1 MITIIEALVPICFA
15 IASGYIIKQL
25 ANIQTNVWSGIEK
38 ITYYV
43 LAPAIL
49 IDTITRHSLAELP
62 WPTIVMVTNTTIF
75 ACCLVL
81 AFWLLFD
88 KSLSKPTFTSVFQGG
103 IRFNTFIALAITN
116 ALFGDEGLVIGAL
129 VAVTM
134 IVLINILCVTTFC
147 LLIKTENQASPSL
160 INQLIKNPLIIAC
173 LIGLLFNAFNI
184 HPPKAIA
191 DSISL
196 LGRAAF
202 PIGLMAV
209 GAGLELRRLFSDW
222 KPSLLASFVQ
232 FGFKP
237 IVALFIISYFS
248 LTPITATVI
257 IIFFSVPT
265 APSSYILSRQLGG
278 DHQSMASIITA
289 QTMLSFITMP
299 ISLWIANQF
308 FIFNSNL

>member
-1 MITIIEALVPICFA
+1 MNTIIEALIPICFA
-15 IASGYIIKQL
+15 IASGYIIKHL
-25 ANIQTNVWSGIEK
+25 ANIHTSVWSGIEK
-38 ITYYV
+38 VTYYL

-75 ACCLVL
+75 ACCLLL

-116 ALFGDEGLVIGAL
+116 ALFGDKGLIVGAL

-134 IVLINILCVTTFC
+134 IVLINILCVAIFC
-147 LLIKTENQASPSL
+147 LLIKSDSSTSPSL
-160 INQLIKNPLIIAC
+160 IAQLTRNPLIIAC
-173 LIGLLFNAFNI
+173 LVGLLINI
-184 HPPKAIA
+184 LNIQPPKAIA

-209 GAGLELRRLFSDW
+209 GAGLELKRLFSDW

-232 FGFKP
+232 FAFKP
-237 IVALFIISYFS
+237 VAAVFIISYFS

-265 APSSYILSRQLGG
+265 APSSYILSRQMGG
-278 DHQSMASIITA
+278 DHQSMASIITT
-289 QTMLSFITMP
+289 QTLLSFITMP
-299 ISLWIANQF
+299 VSLWMTNQF
-308 FIFNSNL
+308 FVFNSSL

>member
-1 MITIIEALVPICFA
+1 MIAIIEALIPICFA
-15 IASGYIIKQL
+15 IIMGYLISHF
-25 ANIQTNVWSGIEK
+25 ANIKANAWSGFEK
-38 ITYYV
+38 VTYYV

-49 IDTITRHSLAELP
+49 IDTITRHSLAALP
-62 WPTIVMVTNTTIF
+62 WESIIVVTNATII
-75 ACCLVL
+75 ACCLL
-81 AFWLLFD
+81 FAIWLIFD
-88 KSLSKPTFTSVFQGG
+88 KSLSKPTFTSIFQGG

-116 ALFGDEGLVIGAL
+116 ALFGEEGLIIAAL

-147 LLIKTENQASPSL
+147 LLIKTDQNASISL
-160 INQLIKNPLIIAC
+160 TSQLTKNPLIIAC
-173 LIGLLFNAFNI
+173 LIGLLINVLDI
-184 HPPKAIA
+184 QLPKAMA
-191 DSISL
+191 DSIAL

-209 GAGLELRRLFSDW
+209 GAGLELRRLISDW
-222 KPSLLASFVQ
+222 KPSLVSSFVQ

-237 IVALFIISYFS
+237 IVALLIISYFS

-265 APSSYILSRQLGG
+265 APSSYILARQLGG

-289 QTMLSFITMP
+289 QTLLSFVTMP
-299 ISLWIANQF
+299 ISLWLASQF
-308 FIFNSNL
+308 IP